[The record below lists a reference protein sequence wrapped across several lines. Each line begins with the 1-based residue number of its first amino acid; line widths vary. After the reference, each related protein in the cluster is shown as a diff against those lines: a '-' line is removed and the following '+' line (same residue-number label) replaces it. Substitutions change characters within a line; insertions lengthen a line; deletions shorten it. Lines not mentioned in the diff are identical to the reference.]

1 MKYDVLL
8 PLILFF
14 VSLITLF
21 LYEKSAL
28 KVKSLFGENKFRT
41 RDAVLIVLLMG
52 IMVTVIAFIPQLAIM
67 ALILFVY
74 ALFLFLFTYILSPK
88 WYLAIFPP
96 ILFLFF
102 YFFYWNIYLIDIFA
116 ILFVVSISLFLGRLF
131 TWKSTIA
138 FVTLLIIMDIIQV
151 FVTQNMVVSAKKMFD
166 LQLPTMIIVPT
177 FPVKGYIILGLGD
190 ILLTSL
196 LSIQTLRKYG
206 KRFGLASCMS
216 IAIVFF
222 LAETALLNY
231 AFGFFP
237 ATVMI
242 ASGWVIVLVTRYLY
256 EKLYN
261 GSSLNT
267 TEKD

>member
-1 MKYDVLL
+1 MTFDVILS
-8 PLILFF
+8 LILFF
-14 VSLITLF
+14 VSLVTLF
-21 LYEKSAL
+21 LYDKSEV

-52 IMVTVIAFIPQLAIM
+52 IMVTVIAFTPQLAIM
-67 ALILFVY
+67 VLILFVY
-74 ALFLFLFTYILSPK
+74 VLFLFLFTYVLSSK
-88 WYLAIFPP
+88 WYLAILPP
-96 ILFLFF
+96 ILFLLF

-131 TWKSTIA
+131 TWKSTVA

-151 FVTQNMVVSAKKMFD
+151 FVTQNMVVSAQKMFD
-166 LQLPTMIIVPT
+166 LQLPTMIILPT
-177 FPVKGYIILGLGD
+177 FPVNGYIILGLGD

-206 KRFGLASCMS
+206 QSFGIASCVS

-222 LAETALLNY
+222 LVQTVLLNY

-237 ATVMI
+237 ATVMV
-242 ASGWVIVLVTRYLY
+242 AGGWIIVLVIRYLY
-256 EKLYN
+256 EKLCN
-261 GSSLNT
+261 RSSLNFR
-267 TEKD
+267 

>member
-1 MKYDVLL
+1 MKCDVLL

-88 WYLAIFPP
+88 WYLAILPP
-96 ILFLFF
+96 TLFIIL
-102 YFFYWNIYLIDIFA
+102 YFFYWNIYLSDVFA

-131 TWKSTIA
+131 TWKSTAA
-138 FVTLLIIMDIIQV
+138 FVTLLVIMDIIQV
-151 FVTQNMVVSAKKMFD
+151 FVTQNMVVSAQKMLD